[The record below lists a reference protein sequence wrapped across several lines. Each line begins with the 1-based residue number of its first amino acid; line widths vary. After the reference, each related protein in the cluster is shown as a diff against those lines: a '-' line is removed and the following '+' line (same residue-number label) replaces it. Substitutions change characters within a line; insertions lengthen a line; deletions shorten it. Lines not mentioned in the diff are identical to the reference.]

1 MVLTNFEPRTRVGK
15 KQEPPKLR
23 PCGSL
28 SLNGGEWRGM
38 VRFMA
43 KKLPAIMTVERRRK
57 AAAKKFA
64 EKWLAV
70 EGRENEDSQR
80 FWMELLQSV
89 YGVVN
94 PADAIRFEYPVD
106 VGSRGKGKI
115 DAFLPETRVV
125 IEQKSSDIDLT
136 AVNRKA
142 GELELTPYQQA
153 KRYAGGLPYSKAA
166 RWIVTCNFREFRVHD
181 LDSDT
186 PGEPVCILKLE
197 ELAEQFHVLD
207 FLVDAQ
213 QVRVARERE
222 VSEDAGRLISRIYH
236 ALLAKY
242 PASDDSRLLHDLNKF
257 CVRLVFCLYAEDA
270 GLFTH
275 GQFWQYVGKGST
287 PSDKRQRMLNLFH
300 ELNRKPNERNLDEEL
315 RAFPYVNGGLFDD
328 NELFIP
334 MLDEGLCKLL
344 EESSEFDWREI
355 SPTIFGGLFEST
367 LNPHTRNSG
376 GMFYTS
382 IENIH
387 KVIDPLFMD
396 GLHAE
401 FEAIRTSPKSAFAR
415 KQDLLALQDKMST
428 LTFLDPACGSG
439 NFLTETFISL
449 RKLENAILAE
459 LQGLETINK
468 RPIGPGQRHFGG
480 DMSQIKVSIH
490 QFFGVEINDFA
501 VSVARTALW
510 IADAQM
516 WEEAQEYSLI
526 DASAFLPLKKQTGI
540 REGNALRVD
549 WLEGV
554 PGRHVDF
561 IIGNPPF
568 AGARSMEKEQKED
581 LLGVFDGFKNAGDL
595 DFVAAWYKKAV
606 DIMKEQPS
614 TRTALVSTNS
624 ITQGQQVALLWQH
637 MAEVGCHIDF
647 AYRTFKWQNGA
658 VKTAAVHCVIIGF
671 SCGEEAAKKMLVDE
685 QGEVGMVEHI
695 NGYLVEAEDVFIN
708 NRTKPLCDVP
718 EMGMGNQPIDNGN
731 YLFTDDGMADFLA
744 KEPAAEPYFRE
755 WMGAEEF
762 INGKPRH
769 CLWLGDCSPAELSRL
784 PESMKRVE
792 AVRDF
797 RAASKRESTRNMAS
811 YPRNFQTEN
820 MPKGNFVA
828 IPETSSESRDIIPM
842 GFLTP
847 DILCSN
853 AMRLIP
859 DATLYHFGVL
869 TSGMHMAWTKAV
881 CGRLEMRYRYSN
893 KLVYNN
899 FPWPSPTAAQKREI
913 EKCAKEVLDA
923 RAACPDSSLADL
935 YNPLKMPPA
944 LTKAH
949 RALDAAVERAYGKR
963 FNGDAARVAYL
974 FGLYQDLVK

>member
-1 MVLTNFEPRTRVGK
+1 
-15 KQEPPKLR
+15 
-23 PCGSL
+23 
-28 SLNGGEWRGM
+28 
-38 VRFMA
+38 MA

-328 NELFIP
+328 YELFIP

-396 GLHAE
+396 GLQAE

-449 RKLENAILAE
+449 RKLENAILE
-459 LQGLETINK
+459 EITNLEKDTK
-468 RPIGPGQRHFGG
+468 QDKMLLSRV
-480 DMSQIKVSIH
+480 KIH
-490 QFFGVEINDFA
+490 QFHGVEINDFA
-501 VSVARTALW
+501 VSVAKTAMW

-516 WEEAQEYSLI
+516 WEATCEILHNPST
-526 DASAFLPLKKQTGI
+526 FLPLKQYNGI

-568 AGARSMEKEQKED
+568 AGYTTQTSEQRAD
-581 LLGVFDGFKNAGDL
+581 ILDVFDNCNGAGKL

-606 DIMKEQPS
+606 DIMKEHPS
-614 TRTALVSTNS
+614 TRAALVSTNS
-624 ITQGQQVALLWQH
+624 ITQGEHVAILWPQLVE
-637 MAEVGCHIDF
+637 AGCHIDF
-647 AYRTFKWQNGA
+647 AYRTFKWENGA

-695 NGYLVEAEDVFIN
+695 NCYLVDAEDVFIN
-708 NRTKPLCDVP
+708 NRSKPLCDVP
-718 EMGMGNQPIDNGN
+718 PIVKGNQP
-731 YLFTDDGMADFLA
+731 TDDGNFFFDEKEYRDFVKVEPQALPYLRRVLGA
-744 KEPAAEPYFRE
+744 KEFLH
-755 WMGAEEF
+755 G
-762 INGKPRH
+762 IPRY
-769 CLWLGDCSPAELSRL
+769 CLWLADAPLHEVRNIPVIRERIANVKQFREESPEAATRKSAATPYLFQEIRQ
-784 PESMKRVE
+784 PEG
-792 AVRDF
+792 
-797 RAASKRESTRNMAS
+797 S
-811 YPRNFQTEN
+811 YIIVPRH
-820 MPKGNFVA
+820 
-828 IPETSSESRDIIPM
+828 SSENREYIPL
-842 GFLTP
+842 GLVDSSTIVT
-847 DILCSN
+847 DAVTI
-853 AMRLIP
+853 IP

-869 TSGMHMAWTKAV
+869 TSGMHMAWVRAV

-899 FPWPSPTAAQKREI
+899 FPWPTPSAEQKREI
-913 EKCAKEVLDA
+913 EKCAQGVLDA
-923 RAACPDSSLADL
+923 REAQHGASMAAMYDSDFMDEKLR
-935 YNPLKMPPA
+935 
-944 LTKAH
+944 KAH

-963 FNGDAARVAYL
+963 FKDDAARVAHL
-974 FGLYQDLVK
+974 FGLYQDLVSGK

>member
-1 MVLTNFEPRTRVGK
+1 
-15 KQEPPKLR
+15 
-23 PCGSL
+23 
-28 SLNGGEWRGM
+28 
-38 VRFMA
+38 MA

-64 EKWLAV
+64 EKWLSV
-70 EGRENEDSQR
+70 EGHENEDSQR
-80 FWMELLQSV
+80 FWMELLQNV
-89 YGVVN
+89 YGVAN
-94 PADAIRFEYPVD
+94 PADVIRFEFPVK
-106 VGSRGKGKI
+106 VESKGVCKI
-115 DAFLPETRVV
+115 DAFLPETRVL
-125 IEQKSSDIDLT
+125 IEQKSSDVDLT
-136 AVNRKA
+136 AVIKQSGDLA
-142 GELELTPYQQA
+142 LTPYQQA
-153 KRYAGGLPYSKAA
+153 KRYAGGLRFENAA

-181 LDSDT
+181 LNSDK
-186 PGEPVCILKLE
+186 PAEPVCILKLA

-207 FLVDAQ
+207 FLVDGQ

-236 ALLAKY
+236 ALLAKH

-328 NELFIP
+328 DELFIP

-387 KVIDPLFMD
+387 KVIDSLFMD

-480 DMSQIKVSIH
+480 ELSQIKVSIH

-568 AGARSMEKEQKED
+568 AGYSDQTAEQKAD
-581 LLGVFDGFKNAGDL
+581 ILDVFDNCNGAGKL
-595 DFVAAWYKKAV
+595 DFVSAWYKKAV

-614 TRTALVSTNS
+614 TRAALVSTNS
-624 ITQGQQVALLWQH
+624 ITQGEQVAFLWPQLVE
-637 MAEVGCHIDF
+637 AGCHIDF
-647 AYRTFKWQNGA
+647 AYRTFKWENGA
-658 VKTAAVHCVIIGF
+658 AKTAAVHCVIIGF

-695 NGYLVEAEDVFIN
+695 NCYLVDAEDVFIN
-708 NRTKPLCDVP
+708 NRSKPLCEVP
-718 EMGMGNQPIDNGN
+718 EIVYGNKP
-731 YLFTDDGMADFLA
+731 TDDGNFFFDEKEYRDFVKVEPRALPYLRRVLGA
-744 KEPAAEPYFRE
+744 KEFLH
-755 WMGAEEF
+755 G
-762 INGKPRH
+762 IPRY
-769 CLWLGDCSPAELSRL
+769 CLWLADAPLHEVRNIPVIRERIAKVKQFREESPKAATRKSAATPYLFQEIRQ
-784 PESMKRVE
+784 PEG
-792 AVRDF
+792 
-797 RAASKRESTRNMAS
+797 S
-811 YPRNFQTEN
+811 YIIVPRH
-820 MPKGNFVA
+820 
-828 IPETSSESRDIIPM
+828 SSENREYIPL
-842 GFLTP
+842 GFIDSSTIVT
-847 DILCSN
+847 DAVTI
-853 AMRLIP
+853 IP

-869 TSGMHMAWTKAV
+869 TSGMHMAWVRAV
-881 CGRLEMRYRYSN
+881 CGRWKSDYRYSN
-893 KLVYNN
+893 IGVYNN
-899 FPWPSPTAAQKREI
+899 FPWPTPTAAQKKEI
-913 EKCAKEVLDA
+913 EKCAQGVLDA
-923 RAACPDSSLADL
+923 REAQHGASMAAMYDSDFMDEKLR
-935 YNPLKMPPA
+935 
-944 LTKAH
+944 KAH
-949 RALDAAVERAYGKR
+949 RALDAAVERAYRKR
-963 FNGDAARVAYL
+963 FKDDAARVAYL
-974 FGLYQDLVK
+974 FGLYQDLVSGK

>member
-1 MVLTNFEPRTRVGK
+1 
-15 KQEPPKLR
+15 
-23 PCGSL
+23 
-28 SLNGGEWRGM
+28 
-38 VRFMA
+38 MA

-94 PADAIRFEYPVD
+94 PSDAIRFEYPVD
-106 VGSRGKGKI
+106 VGSRGKCKI

-328 NELFIP
+328 YELFIP

-367 LNPHTRNSG
+367 LNPDTRRHG
-376 GMFYTS
+376 GMHYTS
-382 IENIH
+382 VENIH
-387 KVIDPLFMD
+387 KVIDPLFLD
-396 GLHAE
+396 ALRGE
-401 FEAIRTSPKSAFAR
+401 FETIRGSDKGAKTR
-415 KQDLLALQDKMST
+415 KQQLLDLQDKIAG

-449 RKLENAILAE
+449 RRLENEILE
-459 LQGLETINK
+459 EITRLENDQEQEK
-468 RPIGPGQRHFGG
+468 
-480 DMSQIKVSIH
+480 MLLVKVDIR
-490 QFFGVEINDFA
+490 QFHGIEINDFA
-501 VSVARTALW
+501 VSVAKAALW

-516 WEEAQEYSLI
+516 WEASREILHNP
-526 DASAFLPLKKQTGI
+526 SAFLPLKHYDGI
-540 REGNALRVD
+540 REGNALRMD
-549 WLEGV
+549 WLEGI
-554 PGRHVDF
+554 PGRHVDY

-568 AGARSMEKEQKED
+568 VGHQWRTHEQAADMD
-581 LLGVFDGFKNAGDL
+581 LVFKGHDKYGKL
-595 DFVAAWYKKAV
+595 DYVCAWFRKAADYMQGTSVRAAFVA
-606 DIMKEQPS
+606 
-614 TRTALVSTNS
+614 TNS
-624 ITQGQQVALLWQH
+624 ISQGESVASLWKPLFEQG
-637 MAEVGCHIDF
+637 VSIDF
-647 AYRTFKWQNGA
+647 AYRTFKWTNEA
-658 VKTAAVHCVIIGF
+658 KNTAAVHCVIVGF
-671 SCGEEAAKKMLVDE
+671 RCGEEALRKMLVDE
-685 QGEVGMVEHI
+685 QGEARSVPHI
-695 NGYLVEAEDVFIN
+695 NGYLVDAPDMYIQ
-708 NRTKPLCDVP
+708 NRGTPLNKAMP
-718 EMGMGNQPIDNGN
+718 KMSKGNQPTGAPLVMGDSEKDA
-731 YLFTDDGMADFLA
+731 LLA
-744 KEPAAEPYFRE
+744 LYPGAAACVRPYV
-755 WMGAEEF
+755 GSEEL
-762 INGKPRH
+762 INGKRRW
-769 CLWLGDCSPAELSRL
+769 CLWLKDVSPVLYRNIPPIIERLKEVTAIREKSSTASVRRDAATPALFTQIRQPDDDYIAVPEVSSASREYIPIGIL
-784 PESMKRVE
+784 
-792 AVRDF
+792 D
-797 RAASKRESTRNMAS
+797 RN
-811 YPRNFQTEN
+811 
-820 MPKGNFVA
+820 V
-828 IPETSSESRDIIPM
+828 I
-842 GFLTP
+842 
-847 DILCSN
+847 CSN
-853 AMRLIP
+853 K
-859 DATLYHFGVL
+859 LYVLPIRSLYFLGVL
-869 TSGMHMAWTKAV
+869 SSSMHMAWMRTVA
-881 CGRLEMRYRYSN
+881 GRLKSDYSYSPA
-893 KLVYNN
+893 VYNN
-899 FPWPSPTAAQKREI
+899 YPWPTPTAEQKGQIEASAQ
-913 EKCAKEVLDA
+913 AVLDA
-923 RAACPDSSLADL
+923 RAQYPDCSLADL
-935 YNPLKMPPA
+935 YDPLTMPA
-944 LTKAH
+944 ELRKAH
-949 RALDAAVERAYGKR
+949 RALDAAVEKAYGRK
-963 FNGDAARVAYL
+963 FKDEAERVAHL
-974 FGLYQDLVK
+974 FELYKDLTSRK

>member
-1 MVLTNFEPRTRVGK
+1 
-15 KQEPPKLR
+15 
-23 PCGSL
+23 
-28 SLNGGEWRGM
+28 
-38 VRFMA
+38 MA

-64 EKWLAV
+64 EKWLSV
-70 EGRENEDSQR
+70 EGRENEDCQR

-89 YGVVN
+89 YGVAN
-94 PADAIRFEYPVD
+94 PADVIRFEFPVD
-106 VGSRGKGKI
+106 VESKGKGKI
-115 DAFLPETRVV
+115 DAYLPGTRVV
-125 IEQKSSDIDLT
+125 IEQKSSGIDLT

-166 RWIVTCNFREFRVHD
+166 RWIVTCNFREFRIHD
-181 LDSDT
+181 LDSDK
-186 PGEPVCILKLE
+186 PSEPVCIVQ
-197 ELAEQFHVLD
+197 LAELPGQFHVLD

-213 QVRVARERE
+213 QVRVAREKE
-222 VSEDAGRLISRIYH
+222 VSVEAGRHISRIYH
-236 ALLAKY
+236 ALLSKC
-242 PASDDSRLLHDLNKF
+242 PAPDDTRLLHDLNKF

-270 GLFTH
+270 GLFAH
-275 GQFWQYVGKGST
+275 GQFWQYVSQGGT
-287 PSDKRQRMLNLFH
+287 PAEKRQRMLTLFH
-300 ELNRKPNERNLDEEL
+300 TLNKPMSKRDPFNEEL
-315 RAFPYVNGGLFDD
+315 KAFPYVNGGLFEDD
-328 NELFIP
+328 ELFIP
-334 MLDEGLCKLL
+334 MLDDGLCKLL

-396 GLHAE
+396 ALHAE
-401 FEAIRTSPKSAFAR
+401 FEQIRTSTVSAFLR
-415 KQDLLALQDKMST
+415 KQRLLALQDKMAEMS
-428 LTFLDPACGSG
+428 FLDPACGSG

-449 RKLENAILAE
+449 RKLENTM
-459 LQGLETINK
+459 LEEITK
-468 RPIGPGQRHFGG
+468 LEKDAKQ
-480 DMSQIKVSIH
+480 DKMLLSKVNIR
-490 QFFGVEINDFA
+490 QFHGIEINDFA
-501 VSVARTALW
+501 VSVAKTAMW

-516 WEEAQEYSLI
+516 WEATCEILHNP
-526 DASAFLPLKKQTGI
+526 SAFLPLKQYNGI

-549 WLEGV
+549 WLEDV
-554 PGRHVDF
+554 KGRHVDY

-606 DIMKEQPS
+606 DIMKEQAS

-624 ITQGQQVALLWQH
+624 ITQGQQVALLWQY

-647 AYRTFKWQNGA
+647 AYRTFKWENGA
-658 VKTAAVHCVIIGF
+658 AKTAAVHCVIVGF

-685 QGEVGMVEHI
+685 QGEVVMVEHI
-695 NGYLVEAEDVFIN
+695 NGYLVDAEDVFIN
-708 NRTKPLCDVP
+708 NRTKPLCNVP

-731 YLFTDDGMADFLA
+731 YLFTDETMADFLD
-744 KEPAAEPYFRE
+744 KEPAAEPYFRV

-769 CLWLGDCSPAELSRL
+769 CLWLGECSPAELSRL

-797 RAASKRESTRNMAS
+797 RAASKRESTRKMAS
-811 YPRNFQTEN
+811 YPRNFQSEN
-820 MPKGNFVA
+820 MPKGNYIIV
-828 IPETSSESRDIIPM
+828 PRHSSESRDIIPI
-842 GFLTP
+842 GFVEP
-847 DILCSN
+847 SILASD
-853 AMRLIP
+853 AVMIIS

-869 TSGMHMAWTKAV
+869 TSSMHMAWTKAV
-881 CGRLEMRYRYSN
+881 CGRLEMRYRYAN

-899 FPWPSPTAAQKREI
+899 FPWPTLTAAQEKEI

-935 YNPLKMPPA
+935 YNPLKMPPT

-949 RALDAAVERAYGKR
+949 KALDAAVERAYGKK
-963 FNGDAARVAYL
+963 FKDDAARVAHL
-974 FGLYQDLVK
+974 FTLYKKLAK